1 MTAQP
6 VSSHIYVPRGF
17 RFSAAVAG
25 IKKAGRLDVAMA
37 EAVPGTTAAAVFTR
51 NLVVAAP
58 LLADKIHLKK
68 TRGAMRAV
76 IVNAGN
82 ANCATGD
89 EGFERCKR
97 VCEAVA
103 RHLTLLPREVFPSS
117 TGVIGVQLPAQKI
130 IDAIPHLVNSL
141 DTSGDA
147 LSQFSRAIM
156 TTDTRQKT
164 ASTQFRSGKTNV
176 TVTGV
181 AKGAGMIHPNMAT
194 MLAYIFTDAGLPA
207 RELQRALNRA
217 VAGSFNAISVDGDT
231 STNDTVLLMASGA
244 IADIRTGADKRRFQE
259 ALNTVCASLA
269 EQIVR
274 DGEGVRHIVRLHVEG
289 ARTETEARKIADVIA
304 TSALVKTAFAGADP
318 NWGRVLAAIGRAG
331 VALDPNRVD
340 IYIGEARV
348 CHGGMGDN
356 FHEPTVHATMS
367 EHAYDLRVNLGRGRT
382 RTTPLPLDL
391 TAQYVHINAD
401 YRS

>member
-1 MTAQP
+1 MTAQSM
-6 VSSHIYVPRGF
+6 SSHIYVPRGF

-25 IKKAGRLDVAMA
+25 IKKAGRLDLALA
-37 EAVPGTTAAAVFTR
+37 EAVPGTTAAAVFTK

-58 LLADKIHLKK
+58 LIADNIHLKK

-89 EGFERCKR
+89 EGFQRCQH

-130 IDAIPHLVNSL
+130 VDALPHLVGSL
-141 DTSGDA
+141 DTSSDA

-164 ASTQFRSGKTNV
+164 ASVQFRSGRLNV
-176 TVTGV
+176 TVSGV

-207 RELQRALNRA
+207 SHLQRALNRA
-217 VAGSFNAISVDGDT
+217 VAGSFNSISVDGDT

-244 IADIRTGADKRRFQE
+244 IADLRSAAEKRRFQE
-259 ALNTVCASLA
+259 ALDSVCASLA

-274 DGEGVRHIVRLHVEG
+274 DGEGVRHVVRLHVEG
-289 ARTETEARKIADVIA
+289 ARSEPEARKIANVIA
-304 TSALVKTAFAGADP
+304 TSSLVKTAFAGADP
-318 NWGRVLAAIGRAG
+318 NWGRILAAVGRAG
-331 VALDPNRVD
+331 VALDPGRVD
-340 IYIGEARV
+340 IYIGAARV
-348 CHGGMGDN
+348 CHRGMADN
-356 FHEPTVHATMS
+356 FHEAAVHATMS
-367 EHAYDLRVNLGRGRT
+367 EHAYDIRVDLGRGRASASVLT
-382 RTTPLPLDL
+382 CDL
-391 TAQYVHINAD
+391 TDQYVHINAD

>member
-1 MTAQP
+1 M
-6 VSSHIYVPRGF
+6 SSHIYVPRGF

-25 IKKAGRLDVAMA
+25 IKKAGRLDVALA
-37 EAVPGTTAAAVFTR
+37 DAVPGSTAAAVFTK

-58 LLADKIHLKK
+58 LVADKIHLKK

-89 EGFERCKR
+89 EGFQRCR
-97 VCEAVA
+97 HVCEAVA

-130 IDAIPHLVNSL
+130 VDALPHLVGSL
-141 DTSGDA
+141 DTSSDA

-164 ASTQFRSGKTNV
+164 ASVQFRSGRLNV

-181 AKGAGMIHPNMAT
+181 AKGSGMIHPNMAT
-194 MLAYIFTDAGLPA
+194 MLAYVFTDAGLPA
-207 RELQRALNRA
+207 SHLQRALNRA
-217 VAGSFNAISVDGDT
+217 VAGSFNSISVDGDT

-244 IADIRTGADKRRFQE
+244 IAVLRSATDKRRFQE
-259 ALNTVCASLA
+259 ALDSVCGSLA

-274 DGEGVRHIVRLHVEG
+274 DGEGVRHVVRLHVDG
-289 ARTETEARKIADVIA
+289 ARSESEARKIANIIA

-318 NWGRVLAAIGRAG
+318 NWGRILAAIGRAG
-331 VALDPNRVD
+331 VALDPGRVD
-340 IYIGEARV
+340 IHIGAARV
-348 CHGGMGDN
+348 CHHGMADN
-356 FHEPTVHATMS
+356 FHEAAVHATMS
-367 EHAYDLRVNLGRGRT
+367 EHAYNIRVDLGRGRASASVLT
-382 RTTPLPLDL
+382 CDL
-391 TAQYVHINAD
+391 TDQYVHINAD

>member
-17 RFSAAVAG
+17 RFSAGVAG
-25 IKKAGRLDVAMA
+25 IKKAGRLDVALA
-37 EAVPGTTAAAVFTR
+37 EAVPGTTAAAVFTK

-89 EGFERCKR
+89 DGFDRCR
-97 VCEAVA
+97 YVCEAVA

-117 TGVIGVQLPAQKI
+117 TGVIGVPLPQQKI
-130 IDAIPHLVNSL
+130 IDVVPQLVQSL
-141 DTSGDA
+141 DTSADA

-164 ASTQFRSGKTNV
+164 ASTQFKTGKMTV

-194 MLAYIFTDAGLPA
+194 MLAYIFTDAGMNV
-207 RELQRALNRA
+207 RDLQRALNHA
-217 VAGSFNAISVDGDT
+217 VAGSFNSISVDGDT
-231 STNDTVLLMASGA
+231 STNDTVLVMASGA
-244 IADIRTGADKRRFQE
+244 IANLRSSTEKSRFQE
-259 ALNTVCASLA
+259 ALNAVCASLA

-274 DGEGVRHIVRLHVEG
+274 DGEGARHVVRLHVEG
-289 ARTETEARKIADVIA
+289 ARSEDEARKIANVIA

-318 NWGRVLAAIGRAG
+318 NWGRILAAVGRAG
-331 VALDPNRVD
+331 IALDPGRVD
-340 IYIGEARV
+340 IFIGDVRV
-348 CHGGMGDN
+348 CHKGMGDA
-356 FHEPTVHATMS
+356 FHEPTVHGTMQ
-367 EHAYDLRVNLGRGRT
+367 EHAYDIRVNLGRGKA
-382 RTTPLPLDL
+382 RTTLLTCDL
-391 TAQYVHINAD
+391 TDQYVHINAD

>member
-17 RFSAAVAG
+17 RFAAAVAG
-25 IKKAGRLDVAMA
+25 IKKAGRLDVALA
-37 EAVPGTTAAAVFTR
+37 EAVPGTTAAAVFTK

-58 LLADKIHLKK
+58 LVADKIHLKK

-89 EGFERCKR
+89 EGFERCRR

-117 TGVIGVQLPAQKI
+117 TGVIGVQLPEQKI
-130 IDAIPHLVNSL
+130 VDALPHLVQSL
-141 DTSGDA
+141 ETSGDA
-147 LSQFSRAIM
+147 FSQFSRAIM

-164 ASTQFRSGKTNV
+164 ASLQFKSGKMNV
-176 TVTGV
+176 TVSGV

-194 MLAYIFTDAGLPA
+194 MLAYIFTDAGLPT
-207 RELQRALNRA
+207 RELQRALNTA
-217 VAGSFNAISVDGDT
+217 VAGTFNAISVDGDT

-244 IADIRTGADKRRFQE
+244 IADIRSGADKRRFQE
-259 ALNTVCASLA
+259 ALNRVCASLA

-274 DGEGVRHIVRLHVEG
+274 DGEGVRHVVRLIVEG
-289 ARTETEARKIADVIA
+289 ARSEPEARKIADVIS

-318 NWGRVLAAIGRAG
+318 NWGRILAAVGRAG
-331 VALDPNRVD
+331 IALDPGKVD
-340 IYIGEARV
+340 VFIGDVRV
-348 CHGGMGDN
+348 CHRGMADT
-356 FHEPTVHATMS
+356 FQEHTVHATMQ
-367 EHAYDLRVNLGRGRT
+367 EHAYDVRVNLGRGRA
-382 RTTPLPLDL
+382 RTVLLTCDL
-391 TAQYVHINAD
+391 TDQYVHINAD

>member
-37 EAVPGTTAAAVFTR
+37 EAVPGTTAAAVFTK

-58 LLADKIHLKK
+58 LIADKIHLQK

-89 EGFERCKR
+89 EGFQRCKQ

-130 IDAIPHLVNSL
+130 IDALPQLVNTL
-141 DTSGDA
+141 DTSADA

-164 ASTQFRSGKTNV
+164 ASVQFRSGKTTV

-194 MLAYIFTDAGLPA
+194 MLAYIFTDAGLPT
-207 RELQRALNRA
+207 RELQRSLNAA

-231 STNDTVLLMASGA
+231 STNDTVLVMASGA
-244 IADIRTGADKRRFQE
+244 IADIRTGADKKRFQE
-259 ALNTVCASLA
+259 ALNIVCGSLA

-274 DGEGVRHIVRLHVEG
+274 DGEGVRHVVRLHVEA
-289 ARTETEARKIADVIA
+289 ARTEAEARKIADVIA
-304 TSALVKTAFAGADP
+304 TSPLVKTAFAGADP
-318 NWGRVLAAIGRAG
+318 NWGRILAAVGRAG
-331 VALDPNRVD
+331 ISLDPGKVD
-340 IYIGEARV
+340 VYIGGVRV
-348 CHGGMGDN
+348 CHRGMGDN
-356 FHEPTVHATMS
+356 FHEHTVHATMS
-367 EHAYDLRVNLGRGRT
+367 EHIYEIRVSLGRGRAHAT
-382 RTTPLPLDL
+382 LLTCDL
-391 TAQYVHINAD
+391 TDQYVHINAD